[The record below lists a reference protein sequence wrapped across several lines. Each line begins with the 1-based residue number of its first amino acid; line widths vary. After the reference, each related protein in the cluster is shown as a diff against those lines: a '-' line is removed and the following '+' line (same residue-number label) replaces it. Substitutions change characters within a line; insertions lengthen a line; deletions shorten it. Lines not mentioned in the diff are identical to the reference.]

1 MRKIYMTISTF
12 LLCAGMVMAQ
22 APANRTSKTIAAD
35 VLAQMP
41 ANEQK
46 SYNDLIGQ
54 LSQAGDQAVQ
64 TLIGMMNA
72 PGKGSNAKVDYAL
85 SGLSHYVMAKGE
97 ESARKVVSE
106 AYCKALESVTERET
120 QAFIIRQLQIVGGD
134 EAVETLANYL
144 NDEKLSGPASR
155 ALASIGTKNA
165 GEALISSLKRR
176 MGTPKTQCDAM
187 NALAEMKAEGAE
199 TILLPFVSN
208 QDVKIRKTA
217 LYALSQVGTEASLET
232 LANAAKE
239 ANYTMEPTGANEAYI
254 VLIKNLA
261 SKGQTEIA

>member
-1 MRKIYMTISTF
+1 MTISTF

-134 EAVETLANYL
+134 EAVET
-144 NDEKLSGPASR
+144 
-155 ALASIGTKNA
+155 
-165 GEALISSLKRR
+165 
-176 MGTPKTQCDAM
+176 
-187 NALAEMKAEGAE
+187 
-199 TILLPFVSN
+199 
-208 QDVKIRKTA
+208 
-217 LYALSQVGTEASLET
+217 
-232 LANAAKE
+232 
-239 ANYTMEPTGANEAYI
+239 
-254 VLIKNLA
+254 
-261 SKGQTEIA
+261 

>member
-97 ESARKVVSE
+97 ESAARWFRRPIAKRWSRLPNGKRKPLLFV
-106 AYCKALESVTERET
+106 
-120 QAFIIRQLQIVGGD
+120 
-134 EAVETLANYL
+134 NYRL
-144 NDEKLSGPASR
+144 
-155 ALASIGTKNA
+155 
-165 GEALISSLKRR
+165 
-176 MGTPKTQCDAM
+176 
-187 NALAEMKAEGAE
+187 
-199 TILLPFVSN
+199 
-208 QDVKIRKTA
+208 
-217 LYALSQVGTEASLET
+217 
-232 LANAAKE
+232 
-239 ANYTMEPTGANEAYI
+239 
-254 VLIKNLA
+254 
-261 SKGQTEIA
+261 